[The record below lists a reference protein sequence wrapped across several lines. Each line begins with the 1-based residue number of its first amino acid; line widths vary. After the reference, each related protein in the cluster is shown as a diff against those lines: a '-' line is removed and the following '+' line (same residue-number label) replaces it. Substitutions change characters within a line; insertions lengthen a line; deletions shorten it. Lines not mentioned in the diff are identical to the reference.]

1 MFHKSGPVGSP
12 VVRLRDFLLC
22 AGIESTSYVAAALR
36 LQRLNAET
44 SKWEDV
50 DAVTQNTENH
60 IIRGLA
66 PVRAKRFRLLVDSPV
81 QGGAGTARI
90 YQFNL
95 YGHTPSE
102 PTALQT
108 VRPDLRDG
116 RYPVYTLQGVHV
128 ATAHAAS
135 GTLRLPQLPSGI
147 YVVAGRKLRVR

>member
-1 MFHKSGPVGSP
+1 
-12 VVRLRDFLLC
+12 
-22 AGIESTSYVAAALR
+22 
-36 LQRLNAET
+36 
-44 SKWEDV
+44 
-50 DAVTQNTENH
+50 
-60 IIRGLA
+60 
-66 PVRAKRFRLLVDSPV
+66 

-108 VRPDLRDG
+108 VRPDLQDG
-116 RYPVYTLQGVHV
+116 RYPVYTLQGVRV

-135 GTLRLPQLPSGI
+135 GTLHLPQLPSGI